1 MSAYTTLKRTSMS
14 LDVETLDNLAILAEK
29 WGTSKSEVIRRVV
42 RKSREEEAAKP
53 PRMTPVEALLWL
65 RKNGISREKAD
76 AWKKDIRLER
86 EAKRHW
92 WDDSSP

>member
-53 PRMTPVEALLWL
+53 GVPIHLIDAEELGRLTL
-65 RKNGISREKAD
+65 RYAD
-76 AWKKDIRLER
+76 RLGSLR
-86 EAKRHW
+86 RLIEAKQTKAKKANR
-92 WDDSSP
+92 